1 MGATIVRQMRPKDVS
16 AAAGIN
22 RAITR
27 RKASARWTSMV
38 EKLIA
43 ANPGE
48 CLVAEERG
56 QVVGFII
63 GELKEYAFGAER
75 SGWIEVL
82 GVHPRHMGRGIGK
95 LLGRRILAIFRKK
108 GATRVFTAAR
118 WDSGD
123 LLAFFRSIGFDRSA
137 FIILENGSGS
147 DETGV

>member
-1 MGATIVRQMRPKDVS
+1 MGAVRIRQMGRDDVF
-16 AAAGIN
+16 AAANIN

-38 EKLIA
+38 RMLIEH
-43 ANPGE
+43 NPGE

-56 QVVGFII
+56 QVIGFII
-63 GELKEYAFGAER
+63 GELKEFAFGAER

-82 GVHPRHMGRGIGK
+82 GVHPRHMGRGVGK
-95 LLGRRILAIFRKK
+95 LLGRRLLAIFKKK

-137 FIILENGSGS
+137 FIILENGSAS
-147 DETGV
+147 D

>member
-1 MGATIVRQMRPKDVS
+1 MGAVRIRQMGPKDVFT
-16 AAAGIN
+16 AANIN

-38 EKLIA
+38 QKLIEH
-43 ANPGE
+43 NPGE

-56 QVVGFII
+56 QVIGFII
-63 GELKEYAFGAER
+63 GELKEFAFGAER

-82 GVHPRHMGRGIGK
+82 GVHPRHMGRGVGK
-95 LLGRRILAIFRKK
+95 LLGKRLLAIFKKK
-108 GATRVFTAAR
+108 GASRVFTAAR

-137 FIILENGSGS
+137 FIILENGLAS
-147 DETGV
+147 D

>member
-1 MGATIVRQMRPKDVS
+1 MGAVRIRLMGARDVF
-16 AAAGIN
+16 AAADIN

-38 EKLIA
+38 RKLIEH
-43 ANPGE
+43 NPGE
-48 CLVAEERG
+48 CLVAEEGG
-56 QVVGFII
+56 QVIGFII
-63 GELKEYAFGAER
+63 GELKEFAFGAER

-82 GVHPRHMGRGIGK
+82 GVHPRHMGRGVGK
-95 LLGRRILAIFRKK
+95 LLGKRILAIFKKK

-137 FIILENGSGS
+137 FIILENGLAS
-147 DETGV
+147 D